1 MDVAGAMKG
10 FGTFAFNNAVRRYER
25 TGDIDVSE
33 DHTGTTGTTDAGVA
47 LRSNYSFGDE
57 AAVDQ
62 AWRIADG
69 TDLLRVGGKLSDEG
83 KGNHLGLTTIENGRR
98 VVHLATLGKKGDI
111 ASQLAA
117 GTTLQWKAHRDG
129 TVGTYNQQLRES
141 TFAAKASYTM
151 ATAIDKSA
159 RYGQVFELSA
169 QQQAIGAA
177 LARGG
182 LMALGRHVADR
193 YDFTSGDNLLHRTD
207 GRIALDNST
216 NLNWQAVMKDYGF
229 KQIMELEGANEQES
243 LVQLVGGDEKAR
255 RMLADEGVK
264 LSGDESPEELGNLL
278 IDTFRDEKNPSVLN
292 IAYDQLHLNRDWQG
306 MYESYTKNQAFFD
319 NQTWIA
325 GHPEDLKAAN
335 QGDDVTTKL
344 EYYTVVHDPLK
355 KALVSQFGLSN
366 PKIDP
371 LQYLVD
377 NTTVIQPTMANGL
390 DRPIRLHNS
399 MVDDFTAGLKNT
411 VAQGGVVP
419 RHSGGLTMRFIDNV
433 YEGQQRGLYLSNHAT
448 GRAFDMDYDNNK
460 QYFVPAALANAPYYT
475 SYVQDRMGI
484 APNAARGW
492 EQNRQLAELTRRFPR
507 YLDTRSEQLKRD
519 IKILSSVPGM
529 QRVVS
534 HLRNE
539 EEQVSDFLREKMK
552 YPDLRFGMDRTFVEN
567 MRQRF
572 DWGGDWWRQ
581 KDYTHFQQR

>member
-1 MDVAGAMKG
+1 MDVAGAMQG
-10 FGTFAFNNAVRRYER
+10 FETFAFNNAVRRYER
-25 TGDIDVSE
+25 TGEIDVSE
-33 DHTGTTGTTDAGVA
+33 DYTDTTDAGVA
-47 LRSNYSFGDE
+47 LRSNYSFGNQ

-62 AWRIADG
+62 ARSIADG
-69 TDLLRVGGKLSDEG
+69 TDLLRVGGKLSDDED
-83 KGNHLGLTTIENGRR
+83 GNHLGLTTIENGRR
-98 VVHLATLGKKGDI
+98 VVHLATLGKEGDI
-111 ASQLAA
+111 ASQLQA
-117 GTTLQWKAHRDG
+117 GTVLQWEAHRDG

-141 TFAAKASYTM
+141 TFAAKAAYTM

-159 RYGQVFELSA
+159 RYGQVFDLSA

-207 GRIALDNST
+207 GRIALDGST

-229 KQIMELEGANEQES
+229 KQIMELEGTNEQES
-243 LVQLVGGDEKAR
+243 LVQLVGGDEQAR
-255 RMLADEGVK
+255 RMLADKGVK

-278 IDTFRDEKNPSVLN
+278 IDTFGDEKNPSVLN

-306 MYESYTKNQAFFD
+306 MYASYTKNQAFFD
-319 NQTWIA
+319 SQTWIA

-344 EYYTVVHDPLK
+344 EYYTVVHDPLQ

-377 NTTVIQPTMANGL
+377 NTTVIAPTMANGL

-419 RHSGGLTMRFIDNV
+419 PHSGGLTMRFIDNV
-433 YEGQQRGLYLSNHAT
+433 HEGQQRGLYLSNHAT
-448 GRAFDMDYDNNK
+448 GRAFDMDYDNNRDYLIPRGLVNDPYFSDYVERQLGVRPK
-460 QYFVPAALANAPYYT
+460 HERGWRQNQDYAELVRTFPQYLDDRFVQLDQSITALSGVSGMGNVVAALN
-475 SYVQDRMGI
+475 
-484 APNAARGW
+484 
-492 EQNRQLAELTRRFPR
+492 AELAQIAAINDAN
-507 YLDTRSEQLKRD
+507 YD
-519 IKILSSVPGM
+519 VPTP
-529 QRVVS
+529 Q
-534 HLRNE
+534 
-539 EEQVSDFLREKMK
+539 
-552 YPDLRFGMDRTFVEN
+552 FGMDEIFVEN
-567 MRQRF
+567 MRERF
-572 DWGGDWWRQ
+572 DWGGDWWYY
-581 KDYTHFQQR
+581 KDYPHFEGR

>member
-1 MDVAGAMKG
+1 MDVAGAMQG
-10 FGTFAFNNAVRRYER
+10 FETFAFNNAVRRYER
-25 TGDIDVSE
+25 TGEIDVSE
-33 DHTGTTGTTDAGVA
+33 DYTDTTDAGVA
-47 LRSNYSFGDE
+47 LRSNYSFGNQ

-62 AWRIADG
+62 ARSIADG
-69 TDLLRVGGKLSDEG
+69 TDLLRVGGKLSDDED
-83 KGNHLGLTTIENGRR
+83 GNHLGLTTIENGRR
-98 VVHLATLGKKGDI
+98 VVHLATLGKEGDI
-111 ASQLAA
+111 ASQLQA
-117 GTTLQWKAHRDG
+117 GTVLQWEAHRDG

-141 TFAAKASYTM
+141 TFAAKAAYTM

-159 RYGQVFELSA
+159 RYGQVFDLSA

-207 GRIALDNST
+207 GRIALDGST

-229 KQIMELEGANEQES
+229 KQIMELEGTNEQES
-243 LVQLVGGDEKAR
+243 LVQLVGGDEQAR
-255 RMLADEGVK
+255 QMLADKGVK

-278 IDTFRDEKNPSVLN
+278 IDTFGDEKNPSVLN

-306 MYESYTKNQAFFD
+306 MYASYTKNQAFFD
-319 NQTWIA
+319 SQTWIA

-344 EYYTVVHDPLK
+344 EYYTVVHDPLQ

-390 DRPIRLHNS
+390 DRSIRLHNS

-419 RHSGGLTMRFIDNV
+419 PHSGGLTMRFIDNV
-433 YEGQQRGLYLSNHAT
+433 HEGQQRGLYLSNHAT

-460 QYFVPAALANAPYYT
+460 QYFVPAALANDPYYT

-492 EQNRQLAELTRRFPR
+492 EQNRQLAELTRRFPQ
-507 YLDTRSEQLKRD
+507 YLEDRETHLASTIVRLRRNSSLSNLIPHFKYELEQITAFKD
-519 IKILSSVPGM
+519 QNIDVP
-529 QRVVS
+529 R
-534 HLRNE
+534 
-539 EEQVSDFLREKMK
+539 
-552 YPDLRFGMDRTFVEN
+552 LRFGMDQTFVEN